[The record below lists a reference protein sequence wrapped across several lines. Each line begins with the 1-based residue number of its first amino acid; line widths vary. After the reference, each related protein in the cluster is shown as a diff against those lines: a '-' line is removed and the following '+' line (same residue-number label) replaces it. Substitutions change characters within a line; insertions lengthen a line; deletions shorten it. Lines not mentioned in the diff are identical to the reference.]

1 MPKRS
6 RIAKD
11 LLTKLESVG
20 LQIYP
25 HAFHETH
32 IKGRIGPTQLDLL
45 QEILPD
51 LKAHWSEIMPALTN
65 RDENESAAAVMRII
79 GAEDNPAAILGRR
92 GGLKGGHARAA
103 AMTKKERSESA
114 KKAALAWWSSKRPTR
129 GATRTASPVREFP

>member
-6 RIAKD
+6 RTAKD
-11 LLTKLESVG
+11 LLAKLESVG

-25 HAFHETH
+25 HAFHDTH
-32 IKGRIGPTQLDLL
+32 IKGRIGPTQFDLL
-45 QEILPD
+45 QEILPE
-51 LKAHWSEIMPALTN
+51 LKAHWSEIVEALTS
-65 RDENESAAAVMRII
+65 RDENEAAAAVMRII

-114 KKAALAWWSSKRPTR
+114 KKAAAARWKQKVTP
-129 GATRTASPVREFP
+129 AN